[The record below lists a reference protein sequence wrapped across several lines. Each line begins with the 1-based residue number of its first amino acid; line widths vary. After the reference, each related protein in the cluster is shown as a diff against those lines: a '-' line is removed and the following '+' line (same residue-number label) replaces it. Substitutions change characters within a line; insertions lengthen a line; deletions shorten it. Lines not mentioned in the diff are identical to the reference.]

1 MIFTCSENI
10 LDWKMQN
17 EKASR
22 NNITPRN
29 IGRINQFI
37 DRIEKIN
44 VEKGGNYD
52 KTNILNT
59 LKAIRL
65 LEMFQ

>member
-29 IGRINQFI
+29 IGRINEFI
-37 DRIEKIN
+37 DGIEKIN

>member
-37 DRIEKIN
+37 DGIEKIN
-44 VEKGGNYD
+44 VEKGENYD
-52 KTNILNT
+52 KINILNS

>member
-29 IGRINQFI
+29 IDRINEFM
-37 DRIEKIN
+37 DGIEKIN
-44 VEKGGNYD
+44 VEKGENYD
-52 KTNILNT
+52 KINILNS

-65 LEMFQ
+65 LKMFQ

>member
-29 IGRINQFI
+29 IDRINEFM
-37 DRIEKIN
+37 DGIEKIN
-44 VEKGGNYD
+44 VEKGENYD
-52 KTNILNT
+52 KTNILNS

-65 LEMFQ
+65 LKMFQ

>member
-29 IGRINQFI
+29 IDRINEFM
-37 DRIEKIN
+37 DGIEKIN
-44 VEKGGNYD
+44 VEKGENYD
-52 KTNILNT
+52 KINILNS